1 MAYYRH
7 LVLSYF
13 QLSLFKKSIREQ
25 RHRTDSWES
34 VLVCVSSVR
43 PVSLCAVTAHKEQC
57 FFILN
62 FSIHLGLV
70 EPKNTSQHSKTKNEK
85 ILGRASCWTFHMFAR
100 ASCKVKHITEASF
113 KLLLLRRQ
121 VKQQIS
127 HTEHLERTTTIFF
140 CKPQKKKKNS
150 LWTRAYSK
158 MNLLA
163 CYKKK

>member
-1 MAYYRH
+1 MFFY
-7 LVLSYF
+7 LK
-13 QLSLFKKSIREQ
+13 LFHSPW
-25 RHRTDSWES
+25 TSAW
-34 VLVCVSSVR
+34 
-43 PVSLCAVTAHKEQC
+43 
-57 FFILN
+57 
-62 FSIHLGLV
+62 LV

-140 CKPQKKKKNS
+140 CKPQKKKKIPYELVPIQKWICWHAIKKNS
-150 LWTRAYSK
+150 LGSHNQTCTIFNKSWIHYIEIKLSFIWQ
-158 MNLLA
+158 
-163 CYKKK
+163 C